1 MRQYH
6 RIQKQFYRICLTS
19 EQDSQTLALVPDAEN
34 AFMIVQLLKEALRLR
49 EGQRIVSFPSVLRP
63 ETASAATKND
73 EPPFV
78 AAGSATD
85 VT

>member
-6 RIQKQFYRICLTS
+6 RIQKQFYRICLES
-19 EQDSQTLALVPDAEN
+19 DRDSQTLALVPDAEN
-34 AFMIVQLLKEALRLR
+34 AFMILQLLKDSQRLR

-63 ETASAATKND
+63 EPEQETEKND
-73 EPPFV
+73 SISMV
-78 AAGSATD
+78 SVNAADD